1 MVGLLLALGLLAVSP
16 GSSAPTVQDAPA
28 EQPVAGETYAQVWIN
43 GIDTGTVIELFGDE
57 DDLAATAGDLG
68 MLGIDAAAGGGPVR
82 LRSIP
87 GLGYRLDQAM
97 QVLKIEVAPSAMRR
111 SEIAVTAT
119 QTDAVLPAWGGL
131 LNYSA
136 YGDDTGNIGATGEL
150 RLFGPVGTLSSNVL
164 VNRNTKRQRFDVRRL
179 ETRYVFEN
187 LRSAQRLTIGDF
199 IGPDGSANGAIR
211 AAGVQLATDFTLQ
224 PDLVTMPLPQLTGG
238 NGVPSTVDLYVN
250 GVRRLTQDV
259 KAGQFAVSGVPMVDG
274 AGQVSL
280 LVRDALGRES
290 VQQLSFYSSRQL
302 LRPGLTA
309 TSAQVGLLRRNAFT
323 VGDRYGA
330 GFASGA
336 LRRGLRGWLTAEG
349 RLAVAGSV
357 QVAGAS
363 LTSKLS
369 EFGILAVSGDVSHSD
384 GATGADATI
393 SFRRDDPRMSAFV
406 VAQKRFGRFETLAGR
421 QFLREDWTL
430 QAGGAWRSPV
440 LGGLSLSATLLHS
453 QRLNTRIIAAS
464 WSRPIGNRLSA
475 FVNIVET
482 QARRSGLLAAVGI
495 TLPLSNRSSAFVQAS
510 HNAQGLA
517 GQASW
522 ARFGEVD
529 RGADLRTTLSVT
541 SGRATSLGGGL
552 TLRGHSG
559 EIGGDVQVDRHRAAG
574 RVFASGAALWVGGRP
589 ELAAAVGQSF
599 VVVQT
604 GQPNV
609 AVSLENRPAGRTRS
623 DGSLFLPNLPA
634 NATARIALDY
644 DGIDFEHEV
653 AKAEVLVRTRGA
665 GGAVVRLPVR
675 PVRAA
680 TVHILLPNGQP
691 VPMGSLVH
699 RTGHPDDMIG
709 YDGVAYLTEFDENV
723 TAQVEMGGERCSI
736 DFQQRATD
744 AVICHPL

>member
-1 MVGLLLALGLLAVSP
+1 MAGFLLALGLLAVSP
-16 GSSAPTVQDAPA
+16 GSLAPA
-28 EQPVAGETYAQVWIN
+28 VELATTEQPVASETYAQVWVN

-57 DDLAATAGDLG
+57 DDLAVTAVDLRAI
-68 MLGIDAAAGGGPVR
+68 GIDAVTGDGPVR
-82 LRSIP
+82 LRSIA
-87 GLGYRLDQAM
+87 GLAYQLDQAT
-97 QVLKIEVAPSAMRR
+97 QILKVDVAPSAMRQSR
-111 SEIAVTAT
+111 IAVTAT
-119 QTDAVLPAWGGL
+119 PTDAVLPAWGAL

-136 YGDDTGNIGATGEL
+136 YGDDAGNIGATGEL
-150 RLFGPVGTLSSNVL
+150 RGFGPVSTVSSGVL
-164 VNRNTKRQRFDVRRL
+164 VNRNSKRRRFDVRRL

-187 LRSAQRLTIGDF
+187 LRSARRLTVGDF
-199 IGPDGSANGAIR
+199 ISPDGSANGAMR
-211 AAGVQLATDFTLQ
+211 AAGVQLATDFTLR
-224 PDLVTMPLPQLTGG
+224 PDLITMPLPQLTGG

-323 VGDRYGA
+323 AGDRYGA
-330 GFASGA
+330 SFASGA
-336 LRRGLRGWLTAEG
+336 IRHGLSDRLTAEG
-349 RLAVAGSV
+349 RLAVAGTV

-369 EFGILAVSGDVSHSD
+369 EFGILALSGDVSHSN
-384 GATGADATI
+384 GATGTDATI

-406 VAQKRFGRFETLAGR
+406 AAQKRFGKFETLANQR
-421 QFLREDWTL
+421 FVRDDWTL

-475 FVNIVET
+475 FINVVET
-482 QARRSGLLAAVGI
+482 RARRSGLLAAVGV
-495 TLPLSNRSSAFVQAS
+495 TLPLSNRSSAVVQAS

-522 ARFGEVD
+522 TRFGEVD
-529 RGADLRTTLSVT
+529 RGTDLRTTLSVT
-541 SGRATSLGGGL
+541 PNRATSLGGGL
-552 TLRGHSG
+552 TFRGRLG

-604 GQPNV
+604 GQPDV

-634 NATARIALDY
+634 NSTARIALDY

-665 GGAVVRLPVR
+665 GGAVVKLPVR
-675 PVRAA
+675 PVRAV
-680 TVHILLPNGQP
+680 TIHILLPNGQP

-699 RTGHPDDMIG
+699 RAGHPDDMIG
-709 YDGVAYLTEFDENV
+709 YDGVAYLTDIDENV
-723 TAQVEMGGERCSI
+723 TAQIQMGEKRCSI
-736 DFQQRATD
+736 EFQQGTTD

>member
-1 MVGLLLALGLLAVSP
+1 MVGILLALGLLAVSP
-16 GSSAPTVQDAPA
+16 GSLAPVVQGDTT
-28 EQPVAGETYAQVWIN
+28 EQAVASETYTQAWIN

-57 DDLAATAGDLG
+57 DDLAASASDLR
-68 MLGIDAAAGGGPVR
+68 MLGIDAVVGDGPVR
-82 LRSIP
+82 LHSIA
-87 GLGYRLDQAM
+87 GLAYQVDQAK
-97 QVLKIEVAPSAMRR
+97 QILKIEVAPSAMRR
-111 SEIAVTAT
+111 SEIAAPAA

-150 RLFGPVGTLSSNVL
+150 RLFGPVGTISSGVL
-164 VNRNTKRQRFDVRRL
+164 VNRNSRRRRFDVRRL

-187 LRSAQRLTIGDF
+187 FRLAQRLTVGDF
-199 IGPDGSANGAIR
+199 ISPDGSTNGAIR

-280 LVRDALGRES
+280 LVRDALGHES

-309 TSAQVGLLRRNAFT
+309 TSGQVGLLRRNAFT

-336 LRRGLRGWLTAEG
+336 IRHGLSDRLTGEG
-349 RLAVAGSV
+349 RLAVAGTV

-369 EFGILAVSGDVSHSD
+369 EFGILAISGDMSHSND
-384 GATGADATI
+384 ATGADATI

-406 VAQKRFGRFETLAGR
+406 VAQKRFGKFETLAGR
-421 QFLREDWTL
+421 QLLREDWTL

-440 LGGLSLSATLLHS
+440 LGGLSLSGTLLHS
-453 QRLNTRIIAAS
+453 QQSNTRIIAAS

-475 FVNIVET
+475 FVNVVET
-482 QARRSGLLAAVGI
+482 RTHQSDILAAVGI
-495 TLPLSNRSSAFVQAS
+495 TLPLSNRSSAVVQAS
-510 HNAQGLA
+510 HNARGLA

-529 RGADLRTTLSVT
+529 RGTDLRTTLFIT
-541 SGRATSLGGGL
+541 PERATSLGGGL
-552 TLRGHSG
+552 TFRGRSG

-589 ELAAAVGQSF
+589 ELTNAVGQSF

-604 GQPNV
+604 GQPDV

-653 AKAEVLVRTRGA
+653 VKAEVLVRTRGA
-665 GGAVVRLPVR
+665 GGAVVKLPVR
-675 PVRAA
+675 RVHAA
-680 TVHILLPNGQP
+680 TIHILLPSGQP

-699 RTGHPDDMIG
+699 RQGHPDDMIG
-709 YDGVAYLTEFDENV
+709 YDGVAYLNDIDEHV
-723 TAQVEMGGERCSI
+723 AAEVEIGGGRCSI
-736 DFQQRATD
+736 SFQQGTTD

>member
-1 MVGLLLALGLLAVSP
+1 MAGLLLALGLLAVSP
-16 GSSAPTVQDAPA
+16 GSLAPA
-28 EQPVAGETYAQVWIN
+28 VPLVVTEQPAASETYAQAWVN
-43 GIDTGTVIELFGDE
+43 GVDTGSVIELFGSE
-57 DDLAATAGDLG
+57 DDLAASASDLK
-68 MLGIDAAAGGGPVR
+68 MLGIDAVAGDGPVR
-82 LRSIP
+82 LRSIA
-87 GLGYRLDQAM
+87 GLAYHLDQAT
-97 QVLKIEVAPSAMRR
+97 QILKIEVAPSAMGR
-111 SEIAVTAT
+111 SEIAVTSA

-131 LNYSA
+131 FNYSA

-150 RLFGPVGTLSSNVL
+150 RLFGPFGTVSSGVL
-164 VNRNTKRQRFDVRRL
+164 VNRNRERRVLDVRRL

-187 LRSAQRLTIGDF
+187 PASTQRLTIGDF

-274 AGQVSL
+274 AGHVSL

-309 TSAQVGLLRRNAFT
+309 MSAQVGLLRHNAFAP
-323 VGDRYGA
+323 GDRYGA
-330 GFASGA
+330 GFASGT
-336 LRRGLRGWLTAEG
+336 LRHGISDRLTAEG
-349 RLAVAGSV
+349 RLAVAGTV
-357 QVAGAS
+357 QVAGTS

-369 EFGILAVSGDVSHSD
+369 EFGIMMISGDISHSN

-393 SFRRDDPRMSAFV
+393 SLRRDDPRMSAFV
-406 VAQKRFGRFETLAGR
+406 VAQKRFGKFETLANQRFVGD
-421 QFLREDWTL
+421 DWTL
-430 QAGGAWRSPV
+430 QAGGAWRSPI

-453 QRLNTRIIAAS
+453 RRSNTRIIAAS
-464 WSRPIGNRLSA
+464 WSRPIGDRLSA
-475 FVNIVET
+475 FINVVET
-482 QARRSGLLAAVGI
+482 RARQSGLLAAVGL
-495 TLPLSNRSSAFVQAS
+495 TLPLSNRSSAVVQAS
-510 HNAQGLA
+510 HNIQGLS

-529 RGADLRTTLSVT
+529 QGTDLRTTLSMT
-541 SGRATSLGGGL
+541 PDRATSLGGGL
-552 TLRGHSG
+552 TFRGRSG
-559 EIGGDVQVDRHRAAG
+559 EIGGDVQIDRHRAAG

-589 ELAAAVGQSF
+589 ELATAVGQSF

-604 GQPNV
+604 GQPDI
-609 AVSLENRPAGRTRS
+609 AVRLENRPAGRTRS
-623 DGSLFLPNLPA
+623 DGSLFLPDLPT

-644 DGIDFEHEV
+644 DGIDFEHEA

-675 PVRAA
+675 RVRAA
-680 TVHILLPNGQP
+680 AIHIMLPNGQP
-691 VPMGSLVH
+691 VPMGSILI

-709 YDGVAYLTEFDENV
+709 YDGVAYLTDIDQNV
-723 TAQVEMGGERCSI
+723 AAQVEMGGERCGIS
-736 DFQQRATD
+736 FQQGTTD

>member
-1 MVGLLLALGLLAVSP
+1 MPGFLFALGLLAVSP
-16 GSSAPTVQDAPA
+16 GSLAAAVQLTTT
-28 EQPVAGETYAQVWIN
+28 EQPVAGEIYAQAWVN
-43 GIDTGTVIELFGDE
+43 GIDTGSVIELFGNA
-57 DDLAATAGDLG
+57 DDLEATASDLR
-68 MLGIDAAAGGGPVR
+68 MLGIDAVSKEGPVR
-82 LRSIP
+82 LRSIT
-87 GLGYRLDQAM
+87 GLAYHLDRAA
-97 QVLKIEVAPSAMRR
+97 QVLNIEVAPSAMRR

-119 QTDAVLPAWGGL
+119 QADAVLPAWGSL

-150 RLFGPVGTLSSNVL
+150 RLFGPVGTVSSGVL
-164 VNRNTKRQRFDVRRL
+164 VNRNPERRNFDVRRL

-199 IGPDGSANGAIR
+199 ISPDGSANGAIR

-309 TSAQVGLLRRNAFT
+309 TSAQVGLLRRNAFIA
-323 VGDRYGA
+323 GDRYGA

-336 LRRGLRGWLTAEG
+336 LRHGVSDRLTAEA
-349 RLAVAGSV
+349 RLAVAGTA
-357 QVAGAS
+357 QVAGAG
-363 LTSKLS
+363 LISKLG
-369 EFGILAVSGDVSHSD
+369 EFGILAFSGDISHSN

-393 SFRRDDPRMSAFV
+393 SFRRDDPRMSAFI
-406 VAQKRFGRFETLAGR
+406 VAQKRFGKFETLANQR
-421 QFLREDWTL
+421 FFREDWTL
-430 QAGGAWRSPV
+430 QVGGAWRSPV
-440 LGGLSLSATLLHS
+440 LGGLSLSTTFLHS
-453 QRLNTRIIAAS
+453 PRLNTRIIAAS
-464 WSRPIGNRLSA
+464 WSRSIGNRLSA
-475 FVNIVET
+475 FVNVVET
-482 QARRSGLLAAVGI
+482 RARRSGLLAAVGV
-495 TLPLSNRSSAFVQAS
+495 TLPLSNRSSAIVQAS
-510 HNAQGLA
+510 HNAQGLSGA
-517 GQASW
+517 ASW

-529 RGADLRTTLSVT
+529 QGIDLRTTLSMT
-541 SGRATSLGGGL
+541 PDRATSLGGGL
-552 TLRGHSG
+552 TFRGRSG
-559 EIGGDVQVDRHRAAG
+559 EIGGDVQIDRRRSAG

-589 ELAAAVGQSF
+589 ELANAVGQSF

-609 AVSLENRPAGRTRS
+609 AVNLENRPAGRTRS

-665 GGAVVRLPVR
+665 GGAVVKLPVR
-675 PVRAA
+675 RIRAA
-680 TVHILLPNGQP
+680 TIHILLPNGQP
-691 VPMGSLVH
+691 IPMGSLVH
-699 RTGHPDDMIG
+699 RQGRLDDMVG
-709 YDGVAYLTEFDENV
+709 YEGIAYLTDIEENV
-723 TAQVEMGGERCSI
+723 TAEVEMGGDRCKI
-736 DFQQRATD
+736 QFQQGTTD

>member
-1 MVGLLLALGLLAVSP
+1 MAGLLLALGLLAVSP
-16 GSSAPTVQDAPA
+16 GSFAPA
-28 EQPVAGETYAQVWIN
+28 VELATTEQPVASETYAQVWVN

-57 DDLAATAGDLG
+57 DDLAVTAVDLRAI
-68 MLGIDAAAGGGPVR
+68 GIDAVTGDGPVR
-82 LRSIP
+82 LRSIA
-87 GLGYRLDQAM
+87 GLAYQLDQAT
-97 QVLKIEVAPSAMRR
+97 QILKIEVAPSAMRR
-111 SEIAVTAT
+111 SEIAVTTA

-150 RLFGPVGTLSSNVL
+150 RLFGPVGTVSSGVL
-164 VNRNTKRQRFDVRRL
+164 VNRNPKRRTFDVRRL

-187 LRSAQRLTIGDF
+187 LRSAQRLTVGDF
-199 IGPDGSANGAIR
+199 ISPDGSANGAIR
-211 AAGVQLATDFTLQ
+211 AAGIQLATDFTLQ
-224 PDLVTMPLPQLTGG
+224 PDLVTMPLPQMTGG

-309 TSAQVGLLRRNAFT
+309 TSAQLGLLRRNAFT
-323 VGDRYGA
+323 AGDRYGSS
-330 GFASGA
+330 FASGA
-336 LRRGLRGWLTAEG
+336 IRHGVSDRLTAEG
-349 RLAVAGSV
+349 RLALAGTV

-369 EFGILAVSGDVSHSD
+369 EFGILALSGDVSHSN
-384 GATGADATI
+384 GATGTDATI

-406 VAQKRFGRFETLAGR
+406 VAQKRFGKFETLANQR
-421 QFLREDWTL
+421 FVRDDWTL

-453 QRLNTRIIAAS
+453 QRFNTRIIAAS

-475 FVNIVET
+475 FINVVET
-482 QARRSGLLAAVGI
+482 RARRSGLLAAVGV
-495 TLPLSNRSSAFVQAS
+495 TLPLSNRSSAVVQAS
-510 HNAQGLA
+510 HSAQGLA

-522 ARFGEVD
+522 TRFGEVD
-529 RGADLRTTLSVT
+529 RGTDLRTALSVT
-541 SGRATSLGGGL
+541 SNRATSLGGGL
-552 TLRGHSG
+552 TFRGRSG
-559 EIGGDVQVDRHRAAG
+559 EIGGDVQVDRHRAGG

-589 ELAAAVGQSF
+589 ELTAAVGQSF

-604 GQPNV
+604 GQPDV

-665 GGAVVRLPVR
+665 GGAVVKLPVR

-680 TVHILLPNGQP
+680 TIHILLPSGQP

-699 RTGHPDDMIG
+699 RQGHPDDMIG
-709 YDGVAYLTEFDENV
+709 YDGVAYLTDIDEHV

-736 DFQQRATD
+736 DFQQGATD
-744 AVICHPL
+744 AVICYPL